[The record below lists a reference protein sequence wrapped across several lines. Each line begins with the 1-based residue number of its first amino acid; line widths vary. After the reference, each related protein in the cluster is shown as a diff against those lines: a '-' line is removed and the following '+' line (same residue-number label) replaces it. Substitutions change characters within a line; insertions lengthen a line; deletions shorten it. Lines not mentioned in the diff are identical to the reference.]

1 MNEVCEAITEIL
13 GPRYLNTPK
22 TTEQWLEIGE
32 NFYQRCDFPNGLGA
46 MDGKHIVTE
55 QPFNSGSHHRNYKG
69 IDSIILL
76 AMIGPEYEFPFVDVG
91 VNGRNSDGGVWSK
104 CALKDA
110 LGKNTLNIPR
120 PTNLPGRKDLISYI
134 CTGDDAF
141 PFSTYMMKPH
151 PQTNLTVEKR
161 IFTYRLRRISENGFG
176 ILANRWR
183 VFGKPFMLDPEKVR
197 NITLAA
203 ITLHNWLREESENGK
218 VDIPKGL
225 VDYEN
230 IESGGSLRR
239 HLEIW

>member
-1 MNEVCEAITEIL
+1 
-13 GPRYLNTPK
+13 
-22 TTEQWLEIGE
+22 
-32 NFYQRCDFPNGLGA
+32 
-46 MDGKHIVTE
+46 
-55 QPFNSGSHHRNYKG
+55 
-69 IDSIILL
+69 
-76 AMIGPEYEFPFVDVG
+76 MIGPEYEFLFVDVG

-120 PTNLPGRKDLISYI
+120 PTNLPGRKDLISYV

-141 PFSTYMMKPH
+141 PLSTYMTKPH

-183 VFGKPFMLDPEKVR
+183 IFRKPFMLDPEEVR

-218 VDIPKGL
+218 VYIPKGL

-230 IESGGSLRR
+230 IESGEVYKGTWRSGELQGSWNSLSSSR
-239 HLEIW
+239 HGNHSSARAREIREEYSEYFINERCVPWQWKSARIDV